1 MVDGIGLFVMQFF
14 TLSHAK
20 GDGIMATKSIIK
32 DVNIRDK
39 KLCRTFASAIENAS
53 GRRGKDVQLSRS
65 FKEISGEKIRE
76 LFGNKA

>member
-1 MVDGIGLFVMQFF
+1 MQFF

-20 GDGIMATKSIIK
+20 GDGVMATKSIIK

-53 GRRGKDVQLSRS
+53 GIRGKDVQLSRS

-76 LFGNKA
+76 LFGDKA

>member
-1 MVDGIGLFVMQFF
+1 MQFF

-39 KLCRTFASAIENAS
+39 KLCRTFASAIESAS

-76 LFGNKA
+76 LFGDKA